1 MSVITPASSVPGCHP
16 ALDATTGSKIAP
28 SAPAMA
34 NAISGERAKYTM
46 SPRNVNVSANRSSV
60 ESMNAPYELAIPRAR
75 AIRPSKMS
83 ATPPSRLSHPAAPI
97 DPDANA
103 APAASPIS
111 APRKLSASG
120 LTRARTIARS
130 IGPITHISQ
139 SRTQRPR
146 RIVRL
151 RRTTSASIGRPRVT
165 IANTGIVKSS
175 PATSASATRSI
186 VVKLLRPR
194 SQESKHLRPQED
206 ERPASLAR
214 SQHDHH
220 AAPPLHLVLH
230 VFQPVVVKPDVLPP
244 PKRRSHFAA
253 SKVQPHA
260 RPLQS
265 RWQARLPIGITGT
278 LEQTLSR
285 KFGKQRA
292 VHLQHCVAL
301 RGEQLIDSCSRLRT
315 NLS

>member
-1 MSVITPASSVPGCHP
+1 MSSLS
-16 ALDATTGSKIAP
+16 L
-28 SAPAMA
+28 APA
-34 NAISGERAKYTM
+34 R
-46 SPRNVNVSANRSSV
+46 SAR
-60 ESMNAPYELAIPRAR
+60 RR
-75 AIRPSKMS
+75 CRRRRPAES
-83 ATPPSRLSHPAAPI
+83 ATLQHPSTP
-97 DPDANA
+97 
-103 APAASPIS
+103 
-111 APRKLSASG
+111 
-120 LTRARTIARS
+120 TRM
-130 IGPITHISQ
+130 P
-139 SRTQRPR
+139 
-146 RIVRL
+146 L
-151 RRTTSASIGRPRVT
+151 RPRVT

-285 KFGKQRA
+285 KFGKKRA
-292 VHLQHCVAL
+292 VHLQHYVAL

-315 NLS
+315 NLSGVRRR